1 MKNPVLSLREAQTQ
15 FAAAVLDGSD
25 PAYAIYRDNVFT
37 CLGRALA
44 EAHPV
49 VERLVGERFFR
60 HAASQYIAQHPS
72 RSGDLNEF
80 GEHFSGFLRDFPP
93 TRELPYLPD
102 VARLE
107 WLCRRALL
115 AADPAPLDRARLAL
129 LPAERYAEL
138 RLEIHPSVSLLA
150 SDWPVHRIWQ
160 VNQPGWTGDAFVDL
174 RLGGVKLA
182 VKRAGHRIELL
193 PLAPGEW
200 EFLCSF
206 AGRLSFG
213 EACDRALRAHPD
225 FDAGP
230 ALRKLLEEE
239 LVA

>member
-1 MKNPVLSLREAQTQ
+1 MLALREAQTQ

-25 PAYAIYRDNVFT
+25 PAYAIYRDNVFS
-37 CLGRALA
+37 CLCRALA
-44 EAHPV
+44 EAYPV
-49 VERLVGERFFR
+49 VERLVGEGFFR
-60 HAASQYIAQHPS
+60 HAASRYISQHPS

-80 GEHFSGFLRDFPP
+80 GEHFPGFLRDFAP
-93 TRELPYLPD
+93 TRELRYLPD

-115 AADPAPLDRARLAL
+115 AADHPPLDRARLAH
-129 LPAERYAEL
+129 LPAERYADL
-138 RLEIHPSVSLLA
+138 RLRIHPSVSLLA

-160 VNQPGWTGDAFVDL
+160 ANQPGWTGDLAVDL

-182 VKRAGHRIELL
+182 VKRASHRIELL

-200 EFLCSF
+200 EFLCAF

-213 EACDRALRAHPD
+213 EACDRALRAHPE
-225 FDAGP
+225 FDAVP

-239 LVA
+239 VLV